1 MGLLRYIEDNQ
12 WERVGLSKIA
22 CAGEGGR
29 ERKWGASCVVWGL
42 VAREGRQCGGALVKT
57 SEANK
62 TGGGGET
69 GSHMGARNEVLACH
83 HARRMEEGRGVSCAC
98 GL

>member
-62 TGGGGET
+62 TGR
-69 GSHMGARNEVLACH
+69 SPAW
-83 HARRMEEGRGVSCAC
+83 AC
-98 GL
+98 GVEDREWRVRAEKGTEEARTTSVVTA